1 MHCGLFP
8 SLGWLQDVVRNNIAT
23 IARQL
28 ESIPHDVLAANHQY
42 SDYVAGAESRDDE
55 IKKEMCALVT
65 SHFASLGKISAM
77 PAMTY
82 RHQVILGWSLST
94 PFNCPY
100 LLFDILNSPVYESYL
115 PQHFVKNMLQEQGIG
130 TTSLVQ
136 LCSAFHE
143 QKTGEQS
150 YLVMI
155 INHFIPVSLLLVHET
170 QCGGISL
177 SFQSAHLCL
186 YLTMKCY

>member
-1 MHCGLFP
+1 MHSGLFP
-8 SLGWLQDVVRNNIAT
+8 SLGWLQDVVRNNFVT

-28 ESIPHDVLAANHQY
+28 ESIPHDVLAASHIY
-42 SDYVAGAESRDDE
+42 IASVAAVESADDE
-55 IKKEMCALVT
+55 IKKELCAVVT

-77 PAMTY
+77 PAMAY
-82 RHQVILGWSLST
+82 IHQVFLGRCLSSPLSCTILL
-94 PFNCPY
+94 CY
-100 LLFDILNSPVYESYL
+100 ILNSPVYESYL

-155 INHFIPVSLLLVHET
+155 IKYFIPVSLLLVRET

-177 SFQSAHLCL
+177 SFQSAHLCF

>member
-1 MHCGLFP
+1 MHCGLIP
-8 SLGWLQDVVRNNIAT
+8 SLGWLRDVVRNNIAT

-28 ESIPHDVLAANHQY
+28 ESIPHDVLAANHKY
-42 SDYVAGAESRDDE
+42 SAGVARVESADDE
-55 IKKEMCALVT
+55 ITKELCAMVT

-82 RHQVILGWSLST
+82 IHQVILGRCLSSPLSCT
-94 PFNCPY
+94 F
-100 LLFDILNSPVYESYL
+100 LLCYILNSPVYESYL

-143 QKTGEQS
+143 QKTGEES

-155 INHFIPVSLLLVHET
+155 IKYFIPVSLRLVHET